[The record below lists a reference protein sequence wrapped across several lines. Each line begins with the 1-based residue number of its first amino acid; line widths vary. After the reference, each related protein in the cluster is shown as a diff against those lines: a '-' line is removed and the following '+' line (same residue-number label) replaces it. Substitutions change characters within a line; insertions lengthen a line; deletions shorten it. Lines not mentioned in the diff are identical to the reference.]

1 MADPPVLAVECT
13 GLEYS
18 FGTAMIVDSVDL
30 RVRPGEMFELP
41 GPNGAGK
48 TPTIR
53 VITTLLPVPPAM
65 VSVCGQDPA
74 VHKMQVRRLLGLVP
88 HQLSADPGLTVRENV
103 ALFALV
109 CDIPRREC
117 KRRASAGR
125 NPHCS
130 S

>member
-53 VITTLLPVPPAM
+53 VITTLLPV
-65 VSVCGQDPA
+65 
-74 VHKMQVRRLLGLVP
+74 R
-88 HQLSADPGLTVRENV
+88 
-103 ALFALV
+103 
-109 CDIPRREC
+109 PRWSP
-117 KRRASAGR
+117 SAGR
-125 NPHCS
+125 IRRCTRCRCGGCS
-130 S
+130 ALSRTSCPPTPG